1 MKSILDPKFRYTP
14 AANTDLRKTFAR
26 IQREQQRE
34 QQLARERDRD
44 SLAQSHAVIKQLN
57 RGGRA

>member
-14 AANTDLRKTFAR
+14 AANTDLRRTFAR

-34 QQLARERDRD
+34 QKLERERDRD
-44 SLAQSHAVIKQLN
+44 SLAQPHPVIKQLN